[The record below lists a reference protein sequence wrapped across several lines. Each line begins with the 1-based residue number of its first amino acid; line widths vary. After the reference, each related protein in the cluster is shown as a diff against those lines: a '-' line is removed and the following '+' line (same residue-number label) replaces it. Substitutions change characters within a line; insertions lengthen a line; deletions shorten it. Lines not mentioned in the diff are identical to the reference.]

1 MKRLAVDI
9 CDISFP
15 VNINRFANLHVT
27 LQKKNVFFYR
37 RHTNDA
43 CTIALINIVPLLNVI
58 RFVTYFYRFFFLF
71 SSSFLSPPP
80 LPSPSTFLF
89 NPRFI
94 LPLGL
99 SGTFKYSLATR
110 DVAWISLD
118 LPVSSCLSLSLPRA
132 PRLLLILSRANLSG
146 LSWTFH
152 LFPIFILIAFF
163 VGRDPQLGNRCLILV
178 SNRTNFLLLK
188 KKKKS

>member
-71 SSSFLSPPP
+71 SSFLSPP
-80 LPSPSTFLF
+80 LSFDFSFQSSFHLASRSFWDVQVLF
-89 NPRFI
+89 GNSR
-94 LPLGL
+94 
-99 SGTFKYSLATR
+99 R
-110 DVAWISLD
+110 SLD
-118 LPVSSCLSLSLPRA
+118 LPGSPCLFLSL
-132 PRLLLILSRANLSG
+132 
-146 LSWTFH
+146 
-152 LFPIFILIAFF
+152 
-163 VGRDPQLGNRCLILV
+163 LV
-178 SNRTNFLLLK
+178 SPSCSSLAPDSF
-188 KKKKS
+188 SC

>member
-1 MKRLAVDI
+1 MPIYTSRYK
-9 CDISFP
+9 
-15 VNINRFANLHVT
+15 
-27 LQKKNVFFYR
+27 KKNGFFYR

-58 RFVTYFYRFFFLF
+58 RFVTYFYRFFFC
-71 SSSFLSPPP
+71 SPPP
-80 LPSPSTFLF
+80 FYPPPSPSTFLF

-146 LSWTFH
+146 LPWTFH

-188 KKKKS
+188 KKKKKS